1 MTVAILTMVADYNDF
16 IWPLLA
22 IADDDKQAVSVGLFQ
37 FTSSSGITDYG
48 PLMAACVISAVPL
61 LVLFLF
67 GMKYFIQGITSGAI
81 KA

>member
-1 MTVAILTMVADYNDF
+1 MTIAILTMVADYNDF

-22 IADDDKQAVSVGLFQ
+22 IADDNKQVVSVGLFQ

-48 PLMAACVISAVPL
+48 PLMAACAISSVPL
-61 LVLFLF
+61 LVLFMF
-67 GMKYFIQGITSGAI
+67 GMQYFIQGITSGAI